1 MSATVAP
8 NCIHKD
14 VIREFQPSKLLLCRP
29 WSVQDGQAVF
39 PHVFTVFVRHGCST
53 GRVHWLFRN
62 KFSAKVPRLPR
73 RWKLTHSHQI
83 CAAWISKLMW
93 TAKLTETDRVDR
105 EQRKNWDLCPD
116 WCTKAE
122 GKVRGTACKTAG
134 AAPNSSLWKPT
145 VLKQLRQIECQVAE
159 RSVEN
164 PVIGLRYTTD
174 GMTKQ
179 ATNCS
184 AGCAGPLCFCDFWQ
198 WRFWVSRIVTAVA
211 RIWQRNWRKTRWCH
225 RCHHSRS
232 EALMEAECLME
243 RL

>member
-1 MSATVAP
+1 MWSENFSLPSCSCAVHGRFRTVKPFSLIFSLFLSAMAAP
-8 NCIHKD
+8 LE
-14 VIREFQPSKLLLCRP
+14 EFIDFSEIN
-29 WSVQDGQAVF
+29 SVQKCLAFLDDENSPTHTRSVQPGFQNWCGQLNWQ
-39 PHVFTVFVRHGCST
+39 R
-53 GRVHWLFRN
+53 
-62 KFSAKVPRLPR
+62 
-73 RWKLTHSHQI
+73 
-83 CAAWISKLMW
+83 
-93 TAKLTETDRVDR
+93 LTEWTENKERTETCARIDAQKPKEKCEGLLARLQGQLQIV
-105 EQRKNWDLCPD
+105 LCES
-116 WCTKAE
+116 KQF
-122 GKVRGTACKTAG
+122 
-134 AAPNSSLWKPT
+134 SSI
-145 VLKQLRQIECQVAE
+145 LKQLRQIEYQVAE

-198 WRFWVSRIVTAVA
+198 WRFWVSRIVTVA

-232 EALMEAECLME
+232 EALMEAECLVE